1 MYDGEMF
8 YYTCI
13 GEKDELQPVYDI
25 LSRDDRYTC
34 ILQQELYRPEYWC
47 EIMPRR
53 ATKANAVLKL
63 KELWGCDR
71 VISFGDAVNDIPM
84 FRISDECY
92 AVENAVD
99 ALKAM
104 ADGIILGNDAD
115 GVAAWLKENVHF

>member
-1 MYDGEMF
+1 
-8 YYTCI
+8 
-13 GEKDELQPVYDI
+13 
-25 LSRDDRYTC
+25 
-34 ILQQELYRPEYWC
+34 
-47 EIMPRR
+47 MPRR